1 MSNYFKSVCGKGTDT
16 PFMPYYFVPPTHVM
30 RTSHF
35 PSSPLPLPVLRFV
48 PTLESAAAH
57 QLGSRNFQLN
67 TKNIS
72 PIQCHPTHIKR
83 FFFSVWFNNLQIDSK
98 SFNSFR
104 FHLKTKFSFQLRSRL
119 STVNRDY
126 LLANAS
132 TPPCHCCRGPCHM

>member
-30 RTSHF
+30 RTPHF

-83 FFFSVWFNNLQIDSK
+83 FFFQFDSTIYK
-98 SFNSFR
+98 LIQN
-104 FHLKTKFSFQLRSRL
+104 L
-119 STVNRDY
+119 STHSGFTSKQNS
-126 LLANAS
+126 AS
-132 TPPCHCCRGPCHM
+132 S